1 MQLGPPTIWSAG
13 PTVRM
18 DAPPGLDAPFEL
30 SSYWAL
36 SAAVGGVRE
45 ARTAG

>member
-13 PTVRM
+13 PTVRVNT
-18 DAPPGLDAPFEL
+18 PSRLDAPFEL